1 LGNQKYSKEDYRLWE
16 QLYIEKGLTCQQISS
31 ITNVSNSTIKKHL
44 KKQHLKRNDDLYFV
58 VLKHENQY
66 FFKIGR
72 TFYDVQSRCGKY
84 LVQIIGIWKI
94 TYQSVVHVEKQVL
107 QKFQQY
113 EYIAPKEISGRTE
126 CFLDSL
132 PWMEVLFFIDMAI
145 SSLAKDTSLEG
156 SETTGEVQ
164 SS

>member
-1 LGNQKYSKEDYRLWE
+1 MVQ
-16 QLYIEKGLTCQQISS
+16 
-31 ITNVSNSTIKKHL
+31 
-44 KKQHLKRNDDLYFV
+44 
-58 VLKHENQY
+58 
-66 FFKIGR
+66 IGR
-72 TFYDVQSRCGKY
+72 TFYHVQSRCGKS
-84 LVQIIGIWKI
+84 LVQIIGIWGM
-94 TYQSVVHVEKQVL
+94 THQSVVHVEKLVL

-126 CFLDSL
+126 CFLSIL

-156 SETTGEVQ
+156 SETTGEVE